1 MCARFDYISPQSPL
15 RPPGW
20 RWLRA
25 CQVVENRLRVRV
37 RDDDR
42 VRDAVAFYR
51 ALQRCQN
58 ERGRARLAR
67 KIPAFFEAWL
77 VYQQSSLKR
86 WELEARLLANEETD
100 AIVRKCGLSANAVEV
115 FHDTFFTVRPHLRAR
130 DWIMNC
136 VMGSKAHRVL
146 TETDQDLLLKLYA
159 LAGGPLVV
167 DSLMDYFRHPVPNP
181 AVQDADGLAKLQ
193 LHQSIRRSIR
203 MRTLPADAV
212 HFPGLT
218 VLLALLDRKQP
229 AGCPGPH
236 DLIDHF
242 LADSDPVSLLKFASA
257 GPNPVPC
264 KQPA

>member
-1 MCARFDYISPQSPL
+1 MCLPINFISPQSPL

-25 CQVVENRLRVRV
+25 GYLVDNGRRLSRC
-37 RDDDR
+37 RDDNK
-42 VRDAVAFYR
+42 VWDAVAFYR
-51 ALQRCQN
+51 ALRSCQD

-67 KIPAFFEAWL
+67 KMPAFFEAWQ
-77 VYQQSSLKR
+77 VYQQASLVR
-86 WELEARLLANEETD
+86 WEVEARLLANEETE
-100 AIVRKCGLSANAVEV
+100 AIARKCGLSANAVEV
-115 FHDTFFTVRPHLRAR
+115 FHDTFFSVRPHLRAR

-136 VMGSKAHRVL
+136 VIGPKVHRGL
-146 TETDQDLLLKLYA
+146 KETDQDELLKLYA
-159 LAGGPLVV
+159 FAGGPLVV

-181 AVQDADGLAKLQ
+181 AVPDADGLAQLQ

-203 MRTLPADAV
+203 MRTLPANAV

-242 LADSDPVSLLKFASA
+242 LADSNPVSLLKFATAA
-257 GPNPVPC
+257 GPVPC
-264 KQPA
+264 KRPA